1 MHINNDDDNDDDSD
15 DCDHDHPDKHRVWR
29 EERMSPVNLQLAVSL
44 QSNSGENSNDPFDGR
59 MQSNCNTYG
68 KIQKP
73 KLKNPPVNGWE
84 CYPISG

>member
-1 MHINNDDDNDDDSD
+1 MHIHDDDDNCDDSD
-15 DCDHDHPDKHRVWR
+15 DRNHDHPDKDRVWR

-73 KLKNPPVNGWE
+73 KLKNPPINGWE